1 MNDQKNL
8 IIAIV
13 ASVLIMMSFQFFY
26 EKPKIDKMKQQQ
38 AQSGQLQSPGASRP
52 PAVPGQAPTNSQGAT
67 PQAAAPQAQIPG
79 APRTQVPNTPAA
91 PSAPAG
97 KTAPAA
103 PAKAVIAG
111 PRVKFENARISGSIA
126 LTGAAIDDV
135 VLKGYR
141 ETTKASSD
149 NIRLFAPSS
158 GASGYY
164 AEYGWVPSDPNL
176 RVPGADTVW
185 TASATNLAP
194 GRPVTLSW
202 NNGQGLVFTRTI
214 AIDDSYMFTVTQ
226 RVENKGAAAVTL
238 TPYALVNRTG
248 TPPTLGFYILHEGP
262 LGVFDG
268 KLEEVK
274 YNDLAEAR
282 QIAKTSTGGWI
293 GITDKY
299 WLAALVPADNSKINS
314 RFLHWKAGTIDK
326 YQVDFTGEARA
337 LAPGTSIE
345 SKSNLFSGAKEVRVL
360 DGYSKSIGIKNFD
373 LAIDFGWFYFLTK
386 PFFYLLDVLFK
397 FFGNFGLAILAVT
410 VLVKLLFFPLAN
422 KSYKSMNAMK
432 KLQPKMQ
439 ELRDRYGSDRQRLNQ
454 EVMELY
460 RREKV
465 NPAASCLPV
474 LIQIPVFF
482 ALYKVLFVSIEMRHA
497 PFYGWVHDLSAPD
510 PTSFINLFGLL
521 PFTVP
526 GFIPD
531 FISIGAW
538 PIIMGVLMFLQMK
551 LNPPPPDPVQAKIF
565 MFMPVFFTFIMAP
578 FPAGLVIYWAWNNLL
593 SIAQQWY
600 IMKAMEKA
608 DAKAKKG

>member
-13 ASVLIMMSFQFFY
+13 ASVLIMMTFQYFY
-26 EKPKIDKMKQQQ
+26 EKPKLDKVKQQ
-38 AQSGQLQSPGASRP
+38 AQTAQQGQATGSRP
-52 PAVPGQAPTNSQGAT
+52 PAAPGTAP
-67 PQAAAPQAQIPG
+67 APQAQIPG
-79 APRTQVPNTPAA
+79 APQAQIPGAPQAQVPNTPAA
-91 PSAPAG
+91 PAAPAG
-97 KTAPAA
+97 AA
-103 PAKAVIAG
+103 ALPAKPVIAG
-111 PRVKFENARISGSIA
+111 PRVRLESKNLSGSIA

-141 ETTKASSD
+141 ETPKAGAD
-149 NIRLFAPSS
+149 NIRLFAPPG
-158 GASGYY
+158 GAGGYY
-164 AEYGWVPSDPNL
+164 AEYGWIASDPQIK
-176 RVPGADTVW
+176 VPGADTAW
-185 TASATNLAP
+185 TASTASLAP
-194 GRPVTLSW
+194 GKPVTLSW
-202 NNGQGLVFTRTI
+202 DNGQGLRFSRTI

-226 RVENKGAAAVTL
+226 KVENRGAAAVTL

-248 TPPTLGFYILHEGP
+248 TPKTEGFYILHEGP

-268 KLEEVK
+268 RLEEISYK
-274 YNDLAEAR
+274 DLVEKR
-282 QIAKTSTGGWI
+282 QIPKTSTGGWI

-299 WLAALVPADNSKINS
+299 WLAALVPAAANKVQG
-314 RFLHWKAGTIDK
+314 RFLHWKAGNIDK

-337 LAPGTSIE
+337 LAPGASIE
-345 SKSNLFSGAKEVRVL
+345 ATSHLFSGAKEVRVL
-360 DGYSKSIGIKNFD
+360 DGYAKTLNIANFD

-386 PFFYLLDVLFK
+386 PFFYLLDVLSK
-397 FFGNFGLAILAVT
+397 FLGNFGLAILAVT

-432 KLQPKMQ
+432 KLQPRMM
-439 ELRDRYGSDRQRLNQ
+439 ELKERYGNDRQRMNQ

-465 NPAASCLPV
+465 NPAASCLPI

-521 PFTVP
+521 PFAVP
-526 GFIPD
+526 GFIPQ

-538 PIIMGVLMFLQMK
+538 PIVMGVLMFLQMK

-600 IMKAMEKA
+600 IMKSMDRAEK
-608 DAKAKKG
+608 KASGHRA

>member
-38 AQSGQLQSPGASRP
+38 AQSGQLQTAGASRP
-52 PAVPGQAPTNSQGAT
+52 PMAPQT
-67 PQAAAPQAQIPG
+67 AAPQAQNPGAPQTQSPASPQAPG
-79 APRTQVPNTPAA
+79 APRAQVPNTPAA

-103 PAKAVIAG
+103 PAKAVITG
-111 PRVKFENARISGSIA
+111 PRVKLENGSLRGSIA
-126 LTGAAIDDV
+126 LTGAALDDV

-141 ETTKASSD
+141 ETPKKDSE
-149 NIRLFAPSS
+149 NIRLFAPAGGS
-158 GASGYY
+158 GGYY
-164 AEYGWVPSDPNL
+164 AEYGWIASDPAIK
-176 RVPGADTVW
+176 VPGADTAW
-185 TASATNLAP
+185 TASSGTLTP

-202 NNGQGLVFTRTI
+202 DNGAGLVFTRTI
-214 AIDDSYMFTVTQ
+214 SIDDSYMFTVTQ
-226 RVENKGAAAVTL
+226 RVENKGGAAVTL

-299 WLAALVPADNSKINS
+299 WLAALVPADAAKINA

-337 LAPGTSIE
+337 LAPGASIE

-397 FFGNFGLAILAVT
+397 FLGNFGLAILGVT

-510 PTSFINLFGLL
+510 PSSFINLFGLL
-521 PFTVP
+521 PFSVP
-526 GFIPD
+526 GFIPA

-608 DAKAKKG
+608 SAKKG